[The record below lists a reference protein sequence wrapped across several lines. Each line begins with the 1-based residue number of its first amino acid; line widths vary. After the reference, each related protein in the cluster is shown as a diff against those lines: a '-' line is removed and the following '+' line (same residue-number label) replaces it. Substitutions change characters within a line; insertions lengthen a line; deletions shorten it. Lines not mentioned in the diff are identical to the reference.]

1 MQFVAVGKYAANGAV
16 CFGAC
21 YLHCNMLNL
30 QELVD
35 LQEINMS
42 TKTNKGETQQKLLLA
57 AKIDDADTK
66 KSTAFYKQCD
76 SVI

>member
-1 MQFVAVGKYAANGAV
+1 
-16 CFGAC
+16 
-21 YLHCNMLNL
+21 
-30 QELVD
+30 
-35 LQEINMS
+35 MS